1 MGIDITDIA
10 AATSSPADVPT
21 KDNVTSNSTP
31 RPLTRLPHLPP
42 KLLKRHGC
50 FIATD
55 TRFRAAARL
64 LQSLQREAAGIP
76 IGPHTSI
83 SGSKRRR
90 VRLGSRLPQSAAQTG
105 RNFISPEVYRLV
117 RRELVLREEG
127 AAIDEDRLFGNLLS
141 SMPLTFNVLGP
152 LALDLDIA
160 TAVFRDL
167 LPSFV
172 HTVTAIGF
180 EHSPGRGRP
189 EYLHDG
195 TAFDAALQIVT
206 PDGEPG
212 LVFIEVKYSE
222 GMSGPA
228 AAHRPRYDAA
238 SRQVRLY
245 RDPDSPALRSVA
257 LEQLWREHMLAQLA
271 VDLEFTPK
279 AHFVAIGPRLNRQV
293 TTAFKAYADL
303 LAEPEPEDTSA
314 VGFTPLTLE
323 AVVDALET
331 VGATDLAALLRQ
343 RYLDFGRI
351 LDLALSEANGDTPIP
366 PAPSASSSRRSGLT
380 KASSDRSATVTA
392 DQAIPR
398 ESHGEQRSS
407 QRTRHPVS
415 DVSVSSK
422 RPALT
427 ADPRTA

>member
-83 SGSKRRR
+83 SGTKRRR

-152 LALDLDIA
+152 LALDLDLA
-160 TAVFRDL
+160 TAVFRQL
-167 LPSFV
+167 LPGFV

-180 EHSPGRGRP
+180 ETSPGRGRP

-212 LVFIEVKYSE
+212 LVFIEMKYSE

-279 AHFVAIGPRLNRQV
+279 AHFVAIGPRLNRQA
-293 TTAFKAYADL
+293 TAAFQAYADQ
-303 LAEPEPEDTSA
+303 LAAPEPEDTSA
-314 VGFTPLTLE
+314 VGFTALTLE
-323 AVVDALET
+323 AVVDALAT
-331 VGATDLAALLRQ
+331 AGATDLAALLRQ

-351 LDLALSEANGDTPIP
+351 LDLALSEADGNTPTP
-366 PAPSASSSRRSGLT
+366 PRSAPSSRRSGLT

-392 DQAIPR
+392 DQATPG
-398 ESHGEQRSS
+398 ESRGEQRSS